1 LAALFSG
8 GKDSTYA
15 MLLMEQMG
23 HEVTHLVTIVPEDPY
38 AMLFHTLNL
47 DLIPLHAESMSKTLV
62 SVRSSGEEAADL
74 SALKAALSGLE
85 IDGVITGAIAS
96 DYQWDRI
103 NRICEQLGLR
113 CFSPLWRKEQ
123 ETLLRDM
130 VDAGVVAILVGT
142 FTEGLDKS
150 WLGRRIDHKTID
162 AFLAL
167 RKRYGINVA
176 GEGGEY
182 ESLAIDS
189 PMHRRAIV
197 IRSSDM
203 DEDQSSSRLRVREA
217 ELDLPKA

>member
-1 LAALFSG
+1 MAALFSG

-15 MLLMEQMG
+15 ILLMEQMG
-23 HEVTHLVTIVPEDPY
+23 HEVTHLVTIVPQDPY

-47 DLIPLHAESMSKTLV
+47 GLIPMHAESMGKVLV
-62 SVRSSGEEAADL
+62 SVPSSGEETADL
-74 SALKAALSGLE
+74 SALEGALKGLD

-103 NRICEQLGLR
+103 NGVCERLGLR

-142 FTEGLDKS
+142 FAEGLDQR
-150 WLGRRIDHKTID
+150 WLGRRIDHPTIE
-162 AFLAL
+162 AL
-167 RKRYGINVA
+167 LGLKKKYFINVA

-182 ESLAIDS
+182 ESLALDS
-189 PMHRRAIV
+189 PIHRRAIV
-197 IRSSDM
+197 ILSAEADSDH
-203 DEDQSSSRLRVREA
+203 SSSRMRVLQA
-217 ELDLPKA
+217 ALDLPK

>member
-23 HEVTHLVTIVPEDPY
+23 HEVTHLLTIVPRDPY

-47 DLIPLHAESMSKTLV
+47 ELIPLQAESMGKELV
-62 SVRSSGEEAADL
+62 QVHSSGDEVEDL
-74 SALKAALSGLE
+74 AALKNGLSGLD

-103 NRICEQLGLR
+103 NGVCEQLGLC
-113 CFSPLWRKEQ
+113 CFSPMWRKDQ

-142 FTEGLDKS
+142 FTEGLDRT
-150 WLGRRIDHKTID
+150 WLGRQLDHATID
-162 AFLAL
+162 SLLAL
-167 RKRYGINVA
+167 KKRYGINVA

-182 ESLAIDS
+182 ESLVLDS
-189 PMHRRAIV
+189 PMHHFPLSIL
-197 IRSSDM
+197 SSEVEADR
-203 DEDQSSSRLRVREA
+203 SSSRMKISRAR
-217 ELDLPKA
+217 LDRL